1 MSFEMRT
8 SKKPTNKQWSGM
20 LPHGL
25 GSLWMGLLALLFAS
39 LTLQN
44 AALAQ
49 TQTLPAYEVTGFRG
63 ARFGMTEPEVRAVI
77 AKDFGLK
84 PTDITSTVNPVEG
97 TTVLTA
103 KVASLDPAPGPAVVA
118 YILGYTTKRLI
129 QINVAWGDAPA
140 DKSSDSNEM
149 IGAGTR
155 LERYFAGFSWAKDT
169 TRAGVPV
176 GPNTI
181 VLFSGE
187 DAKTGAVRLILD
199 GVKYQ
204 MEQNGKE
211 TSSPDP
217 KGPPKLLINY
227 IADRDNPDVAKID
240 KGKF

>member
-1 MSFEMRT
+1 MFFQMSAGKEQNSEHKSRKRLPT
-8 SKKPTNKQWSGM
+8 SRVLWTAFVAGAFA
-20 LPHGL
+20 GL
-25 GSLWMGLLALLFAS
+25 V
-39 LTLQN
+39 LQN
-44 AALAQ
+44 VASA
-49 TQTLPAYEVTGFRG
+49 QTLPPYEVTGFRD
-63 ARFGMTEPEVRAVI
+63 AHFGMTEQEVRAVVT
-77 AKDFGLK
+77 KDFGLK
-84 PTDITSTVNPVEG
+84 PIDISSSVNPVEG

-129 QINVAWGDAPA
+129 QINVAWGDQAA
-140 DKSSDSNEM
+140 DKADPNAM

-155 LERYFAGFSWAKDT
+155 LERYFAGFSWSKDT

-187 DAKTGAVRLILD
+187 DNKTGAIRLILD

-211 TSSPDP
+211 TNSPDP

-227 IADRDNPDVAKID
+227 IADRDNPDVAKIE